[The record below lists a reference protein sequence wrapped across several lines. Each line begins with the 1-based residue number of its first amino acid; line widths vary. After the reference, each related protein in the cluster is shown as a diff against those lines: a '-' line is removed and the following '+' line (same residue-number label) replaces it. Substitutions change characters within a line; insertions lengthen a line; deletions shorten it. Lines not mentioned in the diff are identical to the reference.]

1 VDKNSQIGYVPFVR
15 REKNMKNTPLSSIKV
30 SDRTFEKIQIA
41 VKKSGMDRA
50 DVIRWAIRLG
60 LDSLEKT
67 GYDVEGAVSQFVDA
81 QTVAPMITSLPNPKP
96 VKNAKAK

>member
-1 VDKNSQIGYVPFVR
+1 
-15 REKNMKNTPLSSIKV
+15 MKNTPLSSLKV

-67 GYDVEGAVSQFVDA
+67 GYDVEGAVSQFVESKCA
-81 QTVAPMITSLPNPKP
+81 VAPMITSLAAPEPSKI
-96 VKNAKAK
+96 KKQK

>member
-1 VDKNSQIGYVPFVR
+1 
-15 REKNMKNTPLSSIKV
+15 MKNTPLSSLKV

-41 VKKSGMDRA
+41 VEKSGMDRA

-67 GYDVEGAVSQFVDA
+67 GYDVEGAVSQFVDDKSKP
-81 QTVAPMITSLPNPKP
+81 TPMIVALKTPRSA
-96 VKNAKAK
+96 KNAKQK

>member
-1 VDKNSQIGYVPFVR
+1 MN
-15 REKNMKNTPLSSIKV
+15 NTPLSSLKV

-41 VKKSGMDRA
+41 VQKSGMDRA

-67 GYDVEGAVSQFVDA
+67 GYDVEGAVSQFVESKRN
-81 QTVAPMITSLPNPKP
+81 VAPMITSLDDPKP
-96 VKNAKAK
+96 AKTKKQK